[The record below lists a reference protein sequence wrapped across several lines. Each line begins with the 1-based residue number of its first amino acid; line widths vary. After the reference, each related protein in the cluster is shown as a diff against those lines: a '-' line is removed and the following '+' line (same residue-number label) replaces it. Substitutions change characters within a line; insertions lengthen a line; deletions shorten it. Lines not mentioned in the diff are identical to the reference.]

1 MASEIQPTPIETE
14 FIAAV
19 QSGPLTQVE
28 VIEAT
33 DGAGLVVTAV
43 AVDPETGG
51 DVPVGIALDPDG
63 AAFVVTIAR
72 EEIIIPLDESSE
84 QASSS
89 KDSRHIEP
97 LRKLHELA
105 TGLEQE
111 AKGKAR
117 QLAERLRRKR
127 DS

>member
-1 MASEIQPTPIETE
+1 MASETKPTPIETE

-43 AVDPETGG
+43 AVDPETG
-51 DVPVGIALDPDG
+51 DEVPVSITLDPGG
-63 AAFVVTIAR
+63 AEFVVTIAG
-72 EEIIIPLDESSE
+72 EENIIPRDESPE
-84 QASSS
+84 KASSS
-89 KDSRHIEP
+89 KNSRHIGP

-105 TGLEQE
+105 TRLEQE

-117 QLAERLRRKR
+117 QLAERLRLKS
-127 DS
+127 DN